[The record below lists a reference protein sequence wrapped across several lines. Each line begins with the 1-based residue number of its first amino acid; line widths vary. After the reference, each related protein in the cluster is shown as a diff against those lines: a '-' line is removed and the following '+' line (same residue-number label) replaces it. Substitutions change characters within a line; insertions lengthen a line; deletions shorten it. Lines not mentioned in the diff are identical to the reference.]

1 LGNVIVHNSMEFLP
15 MTEEQIAAM
24 LAQMQ
29 AVATEMKT
37 HVDQSCATLGAKF
50 DSAMA
55 AIEKKRDAD
64 DGERKRGEAEQVAAD
79 EAGSRQVRNEEMRAD
94 AVGRG
99 EFASLS
105 RSVAELAKRNT
116 RPMAD
121 LDAYAD
127 AQAKADSVMRLHGER
142 AEPPMSGEDIVA
154 YNIRLARK
162 MQPHSKTW
170 KGVELSLMTADRQA
184 FNIALDGIRAD
195 AMQAGLNPVHL
206 PEFQHRK
213 IVKTSPGGH
222 TITEFVG
229 TGTIFKQ
236 MSRPVRHVKF
246 IGTRGT
252 AHY

>member
-1 LGNVIVHNSMEFLP
+1 

-50 DSAMA
+50 DSAME

-64 DGERKRGEAEQVAAD
+64 DGERKRGEAERVAAD
-79 EAGSRQVRNEEMRAD
+79 DEAAGHRTVKNEEMRAD
-94 AVGRG
+94 SSSDIRVAN
-99 EFASLS
+99 SLLS
-105 RSVAELAKRNT
+105 GLARDMVALKKQISK
-116 RPMAD
+116 PMGN
-121 LDAYAD
+121 LDAFAD
-127 AQAKADSVMRLHGER
+127 AQAKADSVLRLHSER
-142 AEPPMSGEDIVA
+142 AEAPMSGEDIVA

-170 KGVELSLMTADRQA
+170 KSVDLRVIAADSQA

-195 AMQAGLNPVHL
+195 AMQAGLNPIGL

-236 MSRPVRHVKF
+236 MARPVRHVKF
-246 IGTRGT
+246 IGTRSQ